1 MKKLGEARESSYIG
15 RNIKIN
21 KNKMAEEL
29 NNEFDTQ
36 VRVQKAFVEA
46 TQKKVENH
54 QGLND
59 NEIKHL
65 CPVAFKSTMTNSEI
79 QKLGLSKH
87 YSFVPTMN
95 VVNDLRT
102 LGYEVTD
109 AVQVKARKKST
120 NGYQKHMITLEHP
133 KYKVEGSEEYPQI
146 LLTNSHDGGNAFSL
160 SAGIFRLVCSN
171 GLVIKTEDY
180 GTARLVHKGYS
191 FEAVQKLVKEFEET
205 MGEVLTK
212 ITAMKK
218 VELTKAQQIEFA
230 KKAALLRFTAKS
242 YNEDNIADVVD
253 IDDLLNVDRKE
264 DAGNGLYEVFNRVQ
278 ESIVQGK
285 YLYASS
291 GKVKDADT
299 KTRKARPIKNFKQ
312 SISVNK
318 KLSELAFELV

>member
-1 MKKLGEARESSYIG
+1 
-15 RNIKIN
+15 
-21 KNKMAEEL
+21 MAEEL
-29 NNEFDTQ
+29 NNEFDIQ

-46 TQKKVENH
+46 TAKKVENH
-54 QGLND
+54 QALND
-59 NEIKHL
+59 DEIRHL
-65 CPVAFKSTMTNSEI
+65 CPVAFKSTMTNNEI
-79 QKLGLSKH
+79 SKLGLSKH
-87 YSFVPTMN
+87 YSFVPTMR
-95 VVNDLRT
+95 VVNDLRN

-180 GTARLVHKGYS
+180 GSARLVHKGYS
-191 FEAVQKLVKEFEET
+191 FEAVQELVKEFEET
-205 MGEVLTK
+205 MGEVLTR

-253 IDDLLNVDRKE
+253 IDDLLNVERKE

>member
-1 MKKLGEARESSYIG
+1 
-15 RNIKIN
+15 
-21 KNKMAEEL
+21 MAKEL
-29 NNEFDTQ
+29 NSEFDIQ
-36 VRVQKAFVEA
+36 ARVQKSFAEA

-54 QGLND
+54 QALND
-59 NEIKHL
+59 KEIEHL

-95 VVNDLRT
+95 VVNDLRA
-102 LGYEVTD
+102 LGYEVVD
-109 AVQVKARKKST
+109 AKQVSARKKST
-120 NGYQKHMITLEHP
+120 KGYQKHMITLEHP
-133 KYKVEGSEEYPQI
+133 KYTLDQVNEVEISDGKTETQVKKPTEYPQI
-146 LLTNSHDGGNAFSL
+146 LLTNSHDGGNAFTL

-180 GTARLVHKGYS
+180 GSARLVHKGYS

-205 MGEVLTK
+205 VGEVLNK

-218 VELTKAQQIEFA
+218 VELTKEQQIEFA

-242 YNEDNIADVVD
+242 YNEDNISDVVN

-285 YLYASS
+285 YLYAAS
-291 GKVKDADT
+291 GKVNAEGT
-299 KTRKARPIKNFKQ
+299 KVRKGREIKNFKQ
-312 SISVNK
+312 SIDVNK

>member
-1 MKKLGEARESSYIG
+1 
-15 RNIKIN
+15 
-21 KNKMAEEL
+21 MANQIDPRAHEKEIQRQQAVQNTIDAKVKAHQAL
-29 NNEFDTQ
+29 TDSDIEF
-36 VRVQKAFVEA
+36 
-46 TQKKVENH
+46 
-54 QGLND
+54 
-59 NEIKHL
+59 I
-65 CPVAFKSTMTNSEI
+65 CPVAFKETLSKQEKAN
-79 QKLGLSKH
+79 LGLSKH
-87 YSFVPTMN
+87 YSFVPTSK
-95 VVNDLRT
+95 VINDLRT
-102 LGYEVTD
+102 LGWNPVD
-109 AVQVKARKKST
+109 AVQVKARKKET
-120 NGYQKHMITLEHP
+120 NGYQKHMVTFENDS
-133 KYKVEGSEEYPQI
+133 YKTEGATEYPQL
-146 LLTNSHDGGNAFSL
+146 LLTNSHDGGNAFTL

-180 GTARLVHKGYS
+180 GSARLVHKGYS

-205 MGEVLTK
+205 ISEVISK

-218 VELTKAQQIEFA
+218 VQLTKEQQIEFA

-285 YLYASS
+285 YLYAAS
-291 GKVKDADT
+291 GKVNDADT

-312 SISVNK
+312 SIDVNK

>member
-1 MKKLGEARESSYIG
+1 MSEKLDQQLREQQAFF
-15 RNIKIN
+15 N
-21 KNKMAEEL
+21 
-29 NNEFDTQ
+29 T
-36 VRVQKAFVEA
+36 VQE
-46 TQKKVENH
+46 KVKNH
-54 QGLND
+54 QALND
-59 NEIKHL
+59 DEIKLL
-65 CPVAFKSTMTNSEI
+65 CPVAFKDTMTKVEI
-79 QKLGLSKH
+79 NKLGLSDH

-95 VVNDLRT
+95 VINDLRE

-133 KYKVEGSEEYPQI
+133 KYKIDQVKEVELADGTTETQILPPNEYPQI
-146 LLTNSHDGGNAFSL
+146 LLTNSHDGGNAFTL

-180 GTARLVHKGYS
+180 GSARLVHKGYS
-191 FEAVQKLVKEFEET
+191 FEAVQELVKQFEET
-205 MGEVLTK
+205 MGEVLTR

-230 KKAALLRFTAKS
+230 KQAALLRFKSKS

-278 ESIVQGK
+278 ESLINGK
-285 YLYASS
+285 YHYL
-291 GKVKDADT
+291 GTKD
-299 KTRKARPIKNFKQ
+299 KSRKARPIKNFKQ
-312 SISVNK
+312 SIEVNS
-318 KLSELAFELV
+318 KLSKLAFELV